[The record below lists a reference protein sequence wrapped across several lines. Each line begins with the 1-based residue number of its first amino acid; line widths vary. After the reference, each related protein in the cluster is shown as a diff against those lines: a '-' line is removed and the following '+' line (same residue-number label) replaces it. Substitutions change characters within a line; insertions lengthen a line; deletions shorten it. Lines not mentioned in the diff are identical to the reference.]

1 MSFHS
6 FFAWIRATCRGS
18 TPLEVEEGVVIS
30 TRLRELRSVTK
41 CNPSEKSPTQAQD
54 EDDEDK
60 KNRDKFGT

>member
-6 FFAWIRATCRGS
+6 FFAWIRATCRSS

-41 CNPSEKSPTQAQD
+41 SNPSEKGPTQTQD